1 MELAR
6 VTGSVVSTVK
16 EPKLNG
22 SKLLIVNVLK
32 MDGTPTSTSLVAID
46 SVGAGYGEVV
56 ILVRGSSAR
65 QARNM
70 ESVPTDAAIIAIV
83 DALEV
88 GGKMLFKR

>member
-32 MDGTPTSTSLVAID
+32 MDGTPTSSSLVAID

>member
-1 MELAR
+1 VELAR

-32 MDGTPTSTSLVAID
+32 MDGTPTSSSLVAID